1 MNNRGRERVQTEI
14 TGTGKLMKTGVEFS
28 FVGLD
33 FTVEGMQ
40 LQMEGISPAV
50 GLKVL
55 LEFDAGERGAN
66 GEEGKT
72 LSIAGEVMRIVEQD
86 GETVCGLR
94 WLGGGDTKNIEGLEA
109 YYTELFFNMI
119 E

>member
-1 MNNRGRERVQTEI
+1 MNSRGRERVQVEI
-14 TGTGKLMKTGVEFS
+14 AGTGRLMRTGVEFS

-40 LQMEGISPAV
+40 LQMEGISPTV
-50 GLKVL
+50 GLKVV
-55 LEFDAGERGAN
+55 LEFDLGEGGGN
-66 GEEGKT
+66 GEGGKT
-72 LSIAGEVMRIVEQD
+72 FSIGGEVMRIVEQD
-86 GETVCGLR
+86 GETTCGLR
-94 WLGGGDTKNIEGLEA
+94 WLGGGDTENIEALEA